1 MKKNTIFEDA
11 YLVDL
16 NQAPTRWEQIKSTYS
31 VTNRPTDSDK
41 LNEMIKTL
49 LAIAIADE
57 QLAELNYL
65 YSYSLEKT
73 EGKADFDPE
82 FEQHEEE
89 ERQHKYDLINRLR
102 ELDAKVIFVP
112 IEQMIYFN
120 SIGVEWKQEF
130 SEISRDVILRRLE
143 EEEHAVNFYGLAT
156 EFVRGT
162 SDTTTYT
169 LFKKIKEDEE
179 KHVKDLRDLARDH
192 GFLEL

>member
-16 NQAPTRWEQIKSTYS
+16 NQATTRWQEIKSVYS
-31 VTNRPTDSDK
+31 VDNRPVDPDK
-41 LNEMIKTL
+41 LNEMIKNL

-65 YSYSLEKT
+65 YSYSLQKT

-130 SEISRDVILRRLE
+130 SDISRDVILRRLE